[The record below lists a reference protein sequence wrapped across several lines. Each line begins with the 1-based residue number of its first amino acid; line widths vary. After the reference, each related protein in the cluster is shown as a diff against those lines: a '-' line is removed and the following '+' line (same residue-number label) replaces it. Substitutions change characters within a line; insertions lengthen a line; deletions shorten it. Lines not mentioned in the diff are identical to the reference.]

1 LLRPA
6 SKPEVLELKAVVNL
20 DGASRGNPGPS
31 SCAAVVRV
39 EGAPERHFGIY
50 LGVTTNNVAEYSGLI
65 LGISEALNAGADEV
79 LIRSD
84 SNLCVQQVKGEFKV
98 KNEKLIPLHNRVA
111 YLLRKFRA
119 WDIEYI
125 PREENAAADAVSNRV
140 LDLTELMAR

>member
-1 LLRPA
+1 M
-6 SKPEVLELKAVVNL
+6 KAVVNI